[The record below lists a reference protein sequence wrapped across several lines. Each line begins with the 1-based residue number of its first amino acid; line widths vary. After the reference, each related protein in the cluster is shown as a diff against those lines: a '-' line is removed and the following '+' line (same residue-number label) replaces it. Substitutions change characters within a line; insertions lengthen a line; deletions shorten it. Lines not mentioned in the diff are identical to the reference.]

1 MKLSAFSIRRPIF
14 TLVSMIFV
22 LVLGTVSLLNIPLKL
37 IPDIDPP
44 VAVVVTSYEGASPL
58 EVSEKVSKPLEASL
72 FTLPGLKNITS
83 TSQEGASLVLLEFS
97 WSTKLSEVENDIMR
111 AIDSTILSSEV
122 SKPRFLKFDPSQ
134 FPIFQ
139 MSLSSEENEEELQ
152 KIAEQ
157 LEVQLLK
164 IDGIASVNTSGA
176 LVEQIKVVIDEEQ
189 LVANQLSQSDIV
201 NTIAANNIS
210 LPGEKVLTENQEL
223 TTRII
228 SNLQSPEEIEQL
240 TVAVNPLTNES
251 VKIADV
257 ATVETVKQD
266 DGTITRTNNLPS
278 LLVSILQQSDANTAE
293 LSEEIQSQLE
303 KILQED
309 TYKDVQF
316 DILFDQGDFIR
327 LAINNISTSLI
338 VGGLLAMGVLFLFLR
353 SIKSP
358 IIIGIAI
365 PYSVI
370 VTFVLMYF
378 SGFSL
383 NVMTLGGLALGVGML
398 VDNSIVVIENIYRH
412 LSMGK
417 DPKTAARE
425 GTKEV
430 GSAIIASTLTTV
442 VVFLPVAFISGII
455 GDLFKEFALTIS
467 FSLFASLFVALSVV
481 PMLASRWLKK
491 LPADV
496 EAKRKASR
504 TMQWLRKSVQWTL
517 LHRGIVLFVTLA
529 LVVASGYGMTK
540 VGTEFIPSTDEGFF
554 TINLELENGTALS
567 ETEKA
572 VSTIEQRLKDVEEVD
587 VYVSF
592 IGSTQQNSFGGSA
605 QGNTAEITVNLTDLS
620 ERERS
625 VFEVADDI
633 KADIEQAAKATN
645 RSAKVTFSLQSSQG
659 SSPNTLSFNLRDSD
673 KNRLLN
679 SVEMMGNELS
689 SLSDVLQVQTD
700 ISDTVREINIV
711 VNREEA
717 LKHGFMPAQIASIV
731 NDVTRGAFATQLVT
745 DDNDVLSVV
754 VQYDED
760 VVANVD
766 QLKQLML
773 RKNDGTFISLEQI
786 ATFSIGESPTKI
798 QRINNQDAVQFILR
812 YKANTNLG
820 EMTDEVERV
829 AKEILP
835 AETQL
840 VYSGDREL
848 LDTAL
853 EKMTLAFILAVFF
866 IYLVMAAQFESL
878 KYPFVIM
885 FTVPLFVIGTG
896 IALTVT
902 NTPIGITSLIGCI
915 VLAGIVVNNAIVLV
929 DYMNQRKEQGES
941 TSDAIVSSVVDRA
954 RPIFMTAL
962 TTILGL
968 VPLVLGIGE
977 GAEFNQPMG
986 ITVIGGLISS
996 TFLTLYVIPVIYSF
1010 FDKETRKKNKLK
1022 RAFSRKSSS
1031 HEKEEA
1037 HDYALNE
1044 LRAIVHEGKGEGG
1057 IQS

>member
-22 LVLGTVSLLNIPLKL
+22 LVLGAVSLLNIPLKL

-44 VAVVVTSYEGASPL
+44 VAVVVTSYDGASPL

-72 FTLPGLKNITS
+72 STLPGLKNISS

-111 AIDSTILSSEV
+111 AIESTILSSDV

-139 MSLSSEENEEELQ
+139 MSLSSEGNEKDLQKVAEEL
-152 KIAEQ
+152 E
-157 LEVQLLK
+157 LQLLK
-164 IDGIASVNTSGA
+164 IDGIASVNTSGT

-189 LVANQLSQSDIV
+189 LVAYQLSQSDIV

-228 SNLQSPEEIEQL
+228 SSLQSPEEIEQL
-240 TVAVNPLTNES
+240 TVTVNPLTNES

-257 ATVETVKQD
+257 AAVEIVKQD
-266 DGTITRTNNLPS
+266 DGTITRTNNVPS
-278 LLVSILQQSDANTAE
+278 LLLSILQQSDANTAN

-309 TYKDVQF
+309 TYKDVQA

-338 VGGLLAMGVLFLFLR
+338 VGGLLAMGILFLFLR

-417 DPKTAARE
+417 DSKTAARE
-425 GTKEV
+425 GAKEV

-455 GDLFKEFALTIS
+455 GDLFKEFALTVS

-491 LPADV
+491 LPADM
-496 EAKRKASR
+496 EEKRKASR
-504 TMQWLRKSVQWTL
+504 SMQWLRKSVQWTL

-529 LVVASGYGMTK
+529 LVVVSGYGMTK
-540 VGTEFIPSTDEGFF
+540 VGTEFIPSADEGFF

-567 ETEKA
+567 ETERV
-572 VSTIEQRLKDVEEVD
+572 VSAIEQRLKDVEEVD

-633 KADIEQAAKATN
+633 KDDIEKAATDVN
-645 RSAKVTFSLQSSQG
+645 SSAEVTFSLQSSQG

-679 SVEMMGNELS
+679 SVEMLENELS
-689 SLSDVLQVQTD
+689 SLTDVLQVQTD

-717 LKHGFMPAQIASIV
+717 LKHGFVPAQIATTV
-731 NDVTRGAFATQLVT
+731 NDVTRGSFATQLVT
-745 DDNDVLSVV
+745 EDNNVLSVV
-754 VQYDED
+754 VQYDEN
-760 VVANVD
+760 VVENIE
-766 QLKQLML
+766 QLKQMML
-773 RKNDGTFISLEQI
+773 RKNDGSFVPLEQV
-786 ATFSIGESPTKI
+786 ATFSTGESPTKI
-798 QRINNQDAVQFILR
+798 QRINNQDAVQFTLR
-812 YKANTNLG
+812 YKASTNLG
-820 EMTDEVERV
+820 EITNEVERV
-829 AKEILP
+829 AKDVLP
-835 AETQL
+835 AETEL

-853 EKMTLAFILAVFF
+853 EQMTLAFILAVLF

-902 NTPIGITSLIGCI
+902 NTPIGITALIGCI

-929 DYMNQRKEQGES
+929 DYMNQRKGQGES
-941 TSDAIVSSVVDRA
+941 TSEAIVSSVVDRA

-968 VPLVLGIGE
+968 VPLALGIGE
-977 GAEFNQPMG
+977 GAEFNKPLG

-996 TFLTLYVIPVIYSF
+996 TFLTLYIIPVIYSF

-1022 RAFSRKSSS
+1022 RAFSRKTSS
-1031 HEKEEA
+1031 HEKEEEQNR
-1037 HDYALNE
+1037 ALNE
-1044 LRAIVHEGKGEGG
+1044 LRAIVHEDKGEGG
-1057 IQS
+1057 LQS

>member
-14 TLVSMIFV
+14 TLVSMIFM
-22 LVLGTVSLLNIPLKL
+22 LVLGAVSLLNIPLKL

-44 VAVVVTSYEGASPL
+44 VAVVVTSYDGASPL

-72 FTLPGLKNITS
+72 STLPGLKNISS

-111 AIDSTILSSEV
+111 AIESTILASDV

-139 MSLSSEENEEELQ
+139 MSLSSEGNEQELQ
-152 KIAEQ
+152 NIAGE
-157 LEVQLLK
+157 LERQLLK
-164 IDGIASVNTSGA
+164 IDGIASINTSGT

-201 NTIAANNIS
+201 NTIATNNIS
-210 LPGEKVLTENQEL
+210 LPGEKVLIENQEL

-228 SNLQSPEEIEQL
+228 STLQAPEEIEQL
-240 TVAVNPLTNES
+240 TIAVNPVTNEN
-251 VKIADV
+251 VTIADV
-257 ATVETVKQD
+257 ATIEIVKQD
-266 DGTITRTNNLPS
+266 EGTITRTNNVPS
-278 LLVSILQQSDANTAE
+278 ILISVLQQSDANTAA
-293 LSEEIQSQLE
+293 LSEEIQSQLD

-309 TYKDVQF
+309 TYKDVQSN
-316 DILFDQGDFIR
+316 ILFDQGDFIR
-327 LAINNISTSLI
+327 LSINNISTSLI
-338 VGGLLAMGVLFLFLR
+338 VGGLLAMAVLLLFLR

-417 DPKTAARE
+417 DPKKAARE
-425 GTKEV
+425 GATEV

-467 FSLFASLFVALSVV
+467 FSLFASLFVALSIV

-491 LPADV
+491 LPFDV
-496 EAKRKASR
+496 EGERKASR
-504 TMQWLRKSVQWTL
+504 SMQLLRKSVEWSL
-517 LHRGIVLFVTLA
+517 LHRGIVLITTLA
-529 LVVASGYGMTK
+529 LVVVSGYGMTK
-540 VGTEFIPSTDEGFF
+540 VGTEFIPSADEGFF
-554 TINLELENGTALS
+554 TINVELENGTALT
-567 ETEKA
+567 ETEKVVNA
-572 VSTIEQRLKDVEEVD
+572 IEQRLKDVKEVD

-592 IGSTQQNSFGGSA
+592 IGSTQQNTFGGNA
-605 QGNTAEITVNLTDLS
+605 QGNTAEITVNLIDLS
-620 ERERS
+620 EREQS

-633 KADIEQAAKATN
+633 KDVIEQAATEAN
-645 RSAKVTFSLQSSQG
+645 SSAKVTFSLQSSQG

-673 KNRLLN
+673 KNRLLS
-679 SVEMMGNELS
+679 SVEILENELS
-689 SLSDVLQVQTD
+689 SLANVLQVQTD
-700 ISDTVREINIV
+700 ISDTIREINIV

-717 LKHGFMPAQIASIV
+717 LEHGFRPAQIASTV
-731 NDVTRGAFATQLVT
+731 NDVTRGSFATQIVT

-754 VQYDED
+754 VQYDEN
-760 VVANVD
+760 VVENVN

-773 RKNDGTFISLEQI
+773 RKNDGTFISLEQV
-786 ATFSIGESPTKI
+786 ASFEIGESPTKI
-798 QRINNQDAVQFILR
+798 QRINNQDAVQFTLR

-820 EMTDEVERV
+820 KITDEVERV
-829 AKEILP
+829 AEDQLP

-853 EKMTLAFILAVFF
+853 EQMTLAFILAVLF

-878 KYPFVIM
+878 KHPFVIM
-885 FTVPLFVIGTG
+885 FTVPLFIIGTG

-902 NTPIGITSLIGCI
+902 NTPIGITALIGFI
-915 VLAGIVVNNAIVLV
+915 VLAGIVVNNSIVLV
-929 DYMNQRKEQGES
+929 DYINQRKEQGE
-941 TSDAIVSSVVDRA
+941 TTYEAIVSSVVDRA

-968 VPLVLGIGE
+968 VPLALGIGE
-977 GAEFNQPMG
+977 GAEFNQPLG
-986 ITVIGGLISS
+986 IVVIGGLISS
-996 TFLTLYVIPVIYSF
+996 TFLTLYIIPVIYSF
-1010 FDKETRKKNKLK
+1010 FDKETRKKNKIK
-1022 RAFSRKSSS
+1022 RASQKINSSQKG
-1031 HEKEEA
+1031 EGNLNE
-1037 HDYALNE
+1037 LNE
-1044 LRAIVHEGKGEGG
+1044 LRSIVHEDK
-1057 IQS
+1057 S